1 MCVYLYMELAIH
13 TLSSA
18 VSQRERDSFEFNSMI
33 VLNKS
38 GVQLFEQ
45 LYVSLVSTD
54 DKHWYFDWN
63 DEPTEVDGNI
73 LCSIALRLITL
84 IVFYSLEYSIPL
96 DRLEGKRLLD
106 IFGKY
111 DK

>member
-18 VSQRERDSFEFNSMI
+18 VSQRERDSFEFNSII

-84 IVFYSLEYSIPL
+84 IVFLFIGILNSIGSPGRKEVAWYFL
-96 DRLEGKRLLD
+96 
-106 IFGKY
+106 
-111 DK
+111 